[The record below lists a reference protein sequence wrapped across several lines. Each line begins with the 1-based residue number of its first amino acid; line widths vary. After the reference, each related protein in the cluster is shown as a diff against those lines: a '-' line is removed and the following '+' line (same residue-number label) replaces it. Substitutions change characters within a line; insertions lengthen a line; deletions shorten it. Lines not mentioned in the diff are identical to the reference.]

1 LAPRCVAAGEVQ
13 GQKFVG
19 TKVKLEYFG
28 DQWEETTASETAR
41 QWTHHYIRPYDPIIL
56 VARWNVFSSRLLCTE
71 RRDIQKLLPPGTSFV
86 YAHTRPPPVSR
97 ALQ

>member
-1 LAPRCVAAGEVQ
+1 MRMSDWSSDVCSSDL
-13 GQKFVG
+13 
-19 TKVKLEYFG
+19 FG

-71 RRDIQKLLPPGTSFV
+71 RRDIQKLLPPGTTFV
-86 YAHTRPPPVSR
+86 YASRSEERRVGKECVSTCSSR
-97 ALQ
+97 G

>member
-1 LAPRCVAAGEVQ
+1 
-13 GQKFVG
+13 
-19 TKVKLEYFG
+19 VKLEYFG

-71 RRDIQKLLPPGTSFV
+71 RRDIQKLLPPGTNFL
-86 YAHTRPPPVSR
+86 YASLVCGRVCACAVACVRSCAVVCVR
-97 ALQ
+97 